1 MDKLGAHDRTQ
12 AVAIGARRGIIH
24 L

>member
-1 MDKLGAHDRTQ
+1 MEKLGAHDRTH
-12 AVAIGARRGIIH
+12 AFAIGARRGYVR